1 MTRQTPSDARVI
13 LLTSLDEAYE
23 KKSWHGPNV
32 RGALRGVSAEES
44 LQRPARGRHNIW
56 ELAAHL
62 AYWKHIVRRRLLRIR
77 GPVAFPGSNWLA
89 SPAVADEAGWREL
102 IQLLGEEQ
110 RALREV
116 VAAMTVED
124 LRDPKKIHLVHGAVS
139 HDLYH
144 TGQIQLV
151 KRLIRA
157 D

>member
-1 MTRQTPSDARVI
+1 MTRQTPTDARVI
-13 LLTSLDEAYE
+13 LLASLDEAYE
-23 KKSWHGPNV
+23 KKSWHGPNL

-44 LQRPARGRHNIW
+44 LQRPALGRHNIW

-62 AYWKHIVRRRLLRIR
+62 AYWKHIVRRRLLRVR

-89 SPAVADEAGWREL
+89 SPADVDGKSWRGL
-102 IQLLGEEQ
+102 LRLLGEEQ

-116 VAAMTVED
+116 VAAMTGDD
-124 LRDPKKIHLVHGAVS
+124 LRDPKKIHLVHGAAA

-151 KRLIRA
+151 KRLIREA
-157 D
+157 